1 MEFFD
6 FMNRSVSNFTAV
18 DTIAAMLRAEG
29 FTELRESQ
37 SPWNVAPG
45 ARHYVIKNDSA
56 IFAFIVG
63 SDTNAPFH
71 IIAAH
76 SDSPGFRLKPNPEM
90 EVGACSCGD
99 GLLVKLN
106 TEVYG
111 GAIWNS
117 WMDRPLGL
125 CGRVITA
132 SDSNPLELTSRIVC
146 LDSPRLII
154 PRLAIHF
161 NREVNKGVAMSAQ
174 KDMQPVL
181 GYISKTLGGK
191 DAVRRLLA
199 DHIGCPT
206 EQIIDFDITLYD
218 IQGAEV
224 VGADATWVN
233 SGRLDDLAMAWCAV
247 QALLQAGNN
256 CNATAV
262 AAIFDNEE
270 TGSGTRQGAHSPVL
284 RNMLRRISA
293 TNSDE
298 GFLAQLA
305 RSFFISADCAHAAHP
320 NYLEKMDPVNRPVL
334 GGGPVVKVNANCKY
348 MTDARSAAYFKQLCK
363 LEGVPCQEFVNHSD
377 SPGGSTLGNILTSTL
392 DIDGVDMGIGLWA
405 MHSAR
410 ETASLTDIDSTI
422 KVFSRFYQS

>member
-18 DTIAAMLRAEG
+18 DTVAAMLRAEG
-29 FTELRESQ
+29 FTELKESQ
-37 SPWNVAPG
+37 APWNVVAG

-63 SDTNAPFH
+63 RDAKSPFH

-76 SDSPGFRLKPNPEM
+76 SDSPGFRLNPNSEM
-90 EVGACSCGD
+90 EVGACSTGD
-99 GLLVKLN
+99 DLMVKLN

-125 CGRVITA
+125 SGRVITA
-132 SDSNPLELTSRIVC
+132 SESNPLELQSHIVR
-146 LDSPRLII
+146 LEHPRLVI

-161 NREVNKGVAMSAQ
+161 NREVNKGVPMSAQ
-174 KDMQPVL
+174 KDMLPVL
-181 GYISKTLGGK
+181 GYVSKTLGGK
-191 DAVRRLLA
+191 DAVKRMLA
-199 DHIGCPT
+199 AHIGCEP
-206 EQIIDFDITLYD
+206 EHIIDFDITLYD
-218 IQGAEV
+218 IQGAEII
-224 VGADATWVN
+224 GADASWVN
-233 SGRLDDLAMAWCAV
+233 CGRLDDLAMAWCAIS
-247 QALLQAGNN
+247 ALLQAGE
-256 CNATAV
+256 CDATSV

-284 RNMLRRISA
+284 RNILRRVA
-293 TNSDE
+293 ADNSDE
-298 GFLAQLA
+298 EFLAQLA

-320 NYLEKMDPVNRPVL
+320 NYIEKMDPVNRPCL

-377 SPGGSTLGNILTSTL
+377 SPGGSTLGNILTSSL

-410 ETASLTDIDSTI
+410 ETASLTDIDFTTR
-422 KVFSRFYQS
+422 VFRRFYQS

>member
-1 MEFFD
+1 
-6 FMNRSVSNFTAV
+6 
-18 DTIAAMLRAEG
+18 ML
-29 FTELRESQ
+29 
-37 SPWNVAPG
+37 
-45 ARHYVIKNDSA
+45 
-56 IFAFIVG
+56 
-63 SDTNAPFH
+63 
-71 IIAAH
+71 
-76 SDSPGFRLKPNPEM
+76 
-90 EVGACSCGD
+90 
-99 GLLVKLN
+99 
-106 TEVYG
+106 
-111 GAIWNS
+111 IWNS

-132 SDSNPLELTSRIVC
+132 SDSNPLELTSRIVR

-199 DHIGCPT
+199 DHIGCT
-206 EQIIDFDITLYD
+206 SEQIIDFDITLYD

-233 SGRLDDLAMAWCAV
+233 CGRLDDLAMAWCAV

-256 CNATAV
+256 CKATAV